1 MEIPKPTKEH
11 EFLRRFAGDWTIES
25 KADMGPELGEVT
37 THGTDSGRMLGDLW
51 IICEG
56 GGEMP
61 GCGTEGKN
69 LMVVGFD
76 TVKNKFVG
84 NWVGSMM
91 TMQWVYEGE
100 LDESGNKLS
109 LRSEGPSMEKEGEY
123 GQYMDV
129 YEFLSDDHRTL
140 TSFWQKDGEWV
151 QFMQAHYYKK

>member
-1 MEIPKPTKEH
+1 H
-11 EFLRRFAGDWTIES
+11 EFLRRFVGEWTMES
-25 KADMGPELGEVT
+25 QADCGPEMGVVK

-56 GGEMP
+56 GGTMP
-61 GCGTEGKN
+61 GGGEGQN

-84 NWVGSMM
+84 NWIGSMM

-100 LDESGNKLS
+100 LDDSGKLS
-109 LRSEGPSMEKEGEY
+109 LHSEGPSMEKEGEY
-123 GQYMDV
+123 GQYKDV
-129 YEFLSDDHRTL
+129 FEFLSDDHRTL

-151 QFMQAHYYKK
+151 QFMQAHYRKK